1 MNKALIV
8 TLLPLFL
15 SLVWSSCKNDY
26 TAAIQQLESRY
37 ATSPTQALADSLSN
51 LYREAVKS
59 QPENKIENLTY
70 LTRAAELKFTA
81 AEDAVSACRWL
92 DDAIQNHSD
101 GQVMT
106 APIGLYARIWASYLY
121 KKQPAVRLDPD
132 DIDKMRFHLEKNLP
146 WIDSSLINLER
157 QMGKPGSPDKTIAMQ
172 YIETCEAYADLV
184 QKKQPEKSVDLL
196 MKAAGLAKT
205 IENPNKA
212 LQLYNHIVDNMPGS
226 AKAPTA
232 MFMTGFI
239 YENDL
244 GDVEKARGVYEGF
257 LKKYPNDPDFTDD
270 AQMALKLLGKSPEEI
285 IKSFEK
291 APQ

>member
-1 MNKALIV
+1 MKKALIL
-8 TLLPLFL
+8 TLLPLLL
-15 SLVWSSCKNDY
+15 SLVWSSCKSDY
-26 TAAIQQLESRY
+26 TADIQKLESRY
-37 ATSPTQALADSLSN
+37 TTSPSLALADSLAN
-51 LYREAVKS
+51 LYREAVKER
-59 QPENKIENLTY
+59 PDNKTQNLTY

-81 AEDAVSACRWL
+81 AGDAVSACRWL

-106 APIGLYARIWASYLY
+106 APIGLYARIWTAYLY

-132 DIDKMRFHLEKNLP
+132 DIDKMRFHLEKNFS
-146 WIDSSLINLER
+146 WIDSSLIGLER
-157 QMGKPGSPDKTIAMQ
+157 QMGKPGSPNKAIATQ

-196 MKAAGLAKT
+196 MRAAGLAKT